1 MSRRP
6 YPSELS
12 EAEWE
17 VLEPLIPDAAM
28 TILRVDVSDIIGQA
42 EIGRSKP
49 LRKLGIVKTSSQKQ
63 KRAQLRTV
71 HVKP

>member
-1 MSRRP
+1 MSLRP

-42 EIGRSKP
+42 EVGNSTQ
-49 LRKLGIVKTSSQKQ
+49 LRKLCIVTTSTK
-63 KRAQLRTV
+63 K
-71 HVKP
+71 